1 MADEWKPKVGDVVW
15 VRAELLTD
23 TPDNDGDVAVR
34 HRICQSTS
42 DRFVRFDTIR
52 PDAPAPAALDDVA
65 VLRRAAEVLK
75 REGWKDGSVGIL
87 MLDGA
92 IDTIEARNRVPTPLE
107 ALKGL
112 LKLAVAPE
120 TAEDDWLAPISDARR
135 AIAAAEAKGGV

>member
-1 MADEWKPKVGDVVW
+1 MADEWEPKVGDVVW
-15 VRAELLTD
+15 VRGMFRRG
-23 TPDNDGDVAVR
+23 PDRVGDFFAG
-34 HRICQSTS
+34 IGAS
-42 DRFVRFDTIR
+42 DYIVCVPPEDIR

-112 LKLAVAPE
+112 LNLAVAPE
-120 TAEDDWLAPISDARR
+120 TAEDDWLAPISAARR
-135 AIAAAEAKGGV
+135 AIAAAEAKGGA

>member
-15 VRAELLTD
+15 AKGTIRKLDTD
-23 TPDNDGDVAVR
+23 NRPHQVDFQHGVIWFPRGVL
-34 HRICQSTS
+34 
-42 DRFVRFDTIR
+42 R

-65 VLRRAAEVLK
+65 VLRRAAGVLK

-107 ALKGL
+107 ALKAL
-112 LKLAVAPE
+112 VATTRANPQPCNDAEYAVWEA
-120 TAEDDWLAPISDARR
+120 ARR
-135 AIAAAEAKGGV
+135 AIAAAEAKGAV